1 MDKKCKQCGKI
12 LLKQQRNNTFC
23 SQQCASIYRKN
34 TKIQNWLNGT
44 YNGIIGTN
52 QLSKTIREFLLQQHN
67 YQCEL
72 CGWNKINPT
81 TNKSP
86 LEIHHKDGNYMNNSP
101 DNLQVLCPNC
111 HSLTDNYKALNKNSN
126 RERTVVRKNYCKD
139 CGKQIS
145 VNALRC
151 ISCAGKSRIIEKPLS
166 REELKQQIR
175 TLPFTKIAE
184 NYNVTDNAIRKWCI
198 SYNLPSKKK
207 DIKTYSD
214 EEWNEI

>member
-1 MDKKCKQCGKI
+1 MNKKCKQCGKV
-12 LLKQQRNNTFC
+12 LSNQKRHNTFC
-23 SQQCASIYRKN
+23 SQQCSSIYRKN
-34 TKIQNWLNGT
+34 IKIQNWLNGT

-67 YQCEL
+67 YQCEI
-72 CGWNKINPT
+72 CGWDKINPV

-126 RERTVVRKNYCKD
+126 RERTTVRKNYCKD
-139 CGKQIS
+139 CGKEIS
-145 VNALRC
+145 ASALRC
-151 ISCAGKSRIIEKPLS
+151 ISCSSKNRVIEKPLS

-184 NYNVTDNAIRKWCI
+184 NYNVSDNAIRKWCI

-214 EEWNEI
+214 EQWNKI